1 MQLKEKIMRAEEG
14 IREFAEQNDIKEGMT
29 MEDKIKA
36 IYDGLNESEK
46 FGVQFGMFPVR
57 LQNLSIEET
66 VQLMEY
72 RKNTAKQDVN
82 K

>member
-1 MQLKEKIMRAEEG
+1 MQLKEKIRTAEKG
-14 IREFAEQNDIKEGMT
+14 IKDHAEKNDIKEGMT